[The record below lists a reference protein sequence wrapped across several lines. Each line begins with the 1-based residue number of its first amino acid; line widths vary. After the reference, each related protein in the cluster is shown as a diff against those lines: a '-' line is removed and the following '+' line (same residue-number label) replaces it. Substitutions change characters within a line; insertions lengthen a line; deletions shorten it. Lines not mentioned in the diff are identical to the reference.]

1 MARFF
6 QGQIQ
11 GQGRGQIQ
19 GQIQVQIQIFFK
31 PLHGD
36 PFVEIQIKRK
46 SKRKRKQKQKRGNLG
61 SEAPWLLPPF
71 RFCFRV
77 CFSIR

>member
-31 PLHGD
+31 PLRGD

-46 SKRKRKQKQKRGNLG
+46 
-61 SEAPWLLPPF
+61 
-71 RFCFRV
+71 
-77 CFSIR
+77 